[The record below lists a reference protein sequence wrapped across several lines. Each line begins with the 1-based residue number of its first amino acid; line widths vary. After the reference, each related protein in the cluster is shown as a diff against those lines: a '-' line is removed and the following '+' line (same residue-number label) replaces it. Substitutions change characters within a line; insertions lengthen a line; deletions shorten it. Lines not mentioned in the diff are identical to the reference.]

1 MPKHNQPLQIRLTEP
16 VIFLKGPSTGLDFR
30 GRPQAVRQDGQP
42 AMVRGL
48 LTLRLNK
55 PTRIRSIAIKLEGKA
70 RTEWPEGIGSKR
82 MDTSEE
88 HVILCDQ
95 TTYFSAY
102 QHDDESRS
110 TSARRA
116 RSVGPGISGNG
127 HEDED
132 IDDDMDLPGVPRET
146 DDPDDFLSM
155 ERRGREGAGT
165 RRTAMMRS
173 SSAMPGTHDNH
184 SWHRD
189 GFSRRPSFS
198 DLDSPTSSFNLGNLN
213 IQDRGPSPAYTPHA
227 SPPRTSIPLPGGQ
240 PSRPSSLRQSNTGM
254 QPSSREPALS
264 PIASAAPSQSA
275 SERGDSAEAEHRR
288 PTHTLRSALSSEAVQ
303 EGAIWSPSIAA
314 AAELSN
320 QSPSDSAVQDDDNE
334 EEEEPSGNTTPLRPI
349 LQPRSLHMSSGTGEV
364 RFQDP
369 VDQSSEMK
377 DPATDRRQSVDGGNE
392 NENDEDAT
400 PPTAPADASVPPPS
414 PAPVI
419 PSSHADPTEAAPA
432 QSATASAGN
441 RAASIRTYN
450 STHSTSSASISLHSD
465 PEPTRETHPTGVQAV
480 SVANTAHNS
489 PVSSAPPSIRNR
501 SSTETLG
508 NTGRASGTDGS
519 SPSGSRRTSVLSN
532 SHRQSSEL
540 SMTNLASQPS
550 QENLPVTRQ
559 GRTTRL
565 GSTSTIVE
573 NTPGPLTNG
582 SQSNIPSS
590 LRTQPRSQ
598 RSASGTPS
606 IASGHIPSV
615 GAGARNQ
622 SVSNLRA
629 SSSSR
634 RDSSEDGRGRKS
646 SKFSLAATLR
656 GISRDV
662 KETFHHGRHASKS
675 RSRMSSPVRADS
687 FNSERPTPSMN
698 SSSQSI
704 TTSSMA
710 RTGSG
715 TGVNDT
721 IRRPASRN
729 PSYAQEDFH
738 PSYGRGG
745 AGSRRS
751 RSRERNSSTIG
762 FRDRDGEE
770 RSRSRARGRH
780 KGMKVLTDKL
790 GLGEH
795 EEHQG
800 EDVHNWKEFRKG
812 EYHSSCTDAFLGP
825 WLIDADD
832 TLIAGTYNYPISF
845 PIPVNAPPTIH
856 AEFGSVT
863 YRLKATVIRVG
874 ALTPNLS
881 EDTEV
886 VMIATPQEDDMEETE
901 NVIVERQWEEQ
912 MRYQI
917 TLGGKA
923 FPIAGTIPISIRL
936 MPLLKCK
943 IHRLTVALEEK
954 TDYFAQERKVARH
967 ETPKRFVLLFIK
979 QPDHKERIEPL
990 LPIISDD
997 PLAAEQSPVAE
1008 MARQAVLNNPL
1019 PTDLFDLERDP
1030 NDSMYASLMEPTG
1043 PWHLEK
1049 ELHIPDCASKIKFTT
1064 KHEQTNI
1071 TVGHWLKVTIRVER
1085 GDDEALD
1092 AKGRRKQFDII
1103 IETPIKILDCRVNPQ
1118 WNSLPTYSV
1127 VSRNISSVPGICS
1140 VHGSKSGATSG
1151 QSRSGVPVQ
1160 DSHIS
1165 SASLIGATVG
1175 NTSDTPPSFGVD
1187 PHAGPSRRGTMDAG
1201 SSSGGGG
1208 FDLGPL
1214 HIHPHSHHNSFS
1226 STTNTN
1232 QSPHPAAVQPVST
1245 PPAMQESGQDTLLD
1259 RNIVYDRLMSG
1270 QVTETGEVPP
1280 SYGEALAA
1288 AEAARSRSVSRVR
1301 DMDEPVM
1308 MGRGRSE
1315 GGRSR
1320 SRLRE

>member
-30 GRPQAVRQDGQP
+30 GRPQTVRQDGQP

-88 HVILCDQ
+88 HMILCDQ

-102 QHDDESRS
+102 NHDGESRS

-116 RSVGPGISGNG
+116 RSVGPGVIGNG

-132 IDDDMDLPGVPRET
+132 FDDDLDLPGVPRET
-146 DDPDDFLSM
+146 DDTDDFLTM
-155 ERRGREGAGT
+155 GRRSRDNAAT
-165 RRTAMMRS
+165 RRTAMVRS

-189 GFSRRPSFS
+189 GFSRRPSFT
-198 DLDSPTSSFNLGNLN
+198 DLDSPTGSFNLGNLN

-227 SPPRTSIPLPGGQ
+227 SPPRMSVALPGER
-240 PSRPSSLRQSNTGM
+240 PSRPSSLRQSNTAM
-254 QPSSREPALS
+254 QSSRGPALS

-288 PTHTLRSALSSEAVQ
+288 PAHTLRSVLSSEAVQ
-303 EGAIWSPSIAA
+303 EGAVWSPSMSADP
-314 AAELSN
+314 SS
-320 QSPSDSAVQDDDNE
+320 QSESAVQDDEVDEPTE
-334 EEEEPSGNTTPLRPI
+334 EGTTPLRPI
-349 LQPRSLHMSSGTGEV
+349 LQARSSHMSTGTGEV

-369 VDQSSEMK
+369 VEQSSEMK
-377 DPATDRRQSVDGGNE
+377 DPSTDRRQSVNDDNE
-392 NENDEDAT
+392 NGNVNDDDAT
-400 PPTAPADASVPPPS
+400 PPTVPADATVPPPS
-414 PAPVI
+414 PGPVI
-419 PSSHADPTEAAPA
+419 PSTNNVDSTADASGLTGTAEGPTAA
-432 QSATASAGN
+432 SSRN
-441 RAASIRTYN
+441 RAASVRTYN
-450 STHSTSSASISLHSD
+450 SAHSSSSASISLHSD
-465 PEPTRETHPTGVQAV
+465 QEQTRETRETHPTGVQAI

-508 NTGRASGTDGS
+508 NTGRTSGTDGS
-519 SPSGSRRTSVLSN
+519 SPGASRRTSVLSN
-532 SHRQSSEL
+532 SNRQSSEL
-540 SMTNLASQPS
+540 SMTGNLAPQPS
-550 QENLPVTRQ
+550 QENLSVTRQ

-573 NTPGPLTNG
+573 NAPGSSPGG
-582 SQSNIPSS
+582 SQANLPSS
-590 LRTQPRSQ
+590 LRNQPLGQ
-598 RSASGTPS
+598 RSTSGTPS
-606 IASGHIPSV
+606 IASSRVPS
-615 GAGARNQ
+615 ASARNQ
-622 SVSNLRA
+622 SVSHLRA

-634 RDSSEDGRGRKS
+634 REPSEDGRGRKS

-656 GISRDV
+656 GLSRDV
-662 KETFHHGRHASKS
+662 KETFHPGRHASKS

-687 FNSERPTPSMN
+687 FGNGGERPTPSIS

-710 RTGSG
+710 RTGSA
-715 TGVNDT
+715 TGMNDT
-721 IRRPASRN
+721 IRRGGSRN
-729 PSYAQEDFH
+729 PSWAQEDFH

-745 AGSRRS
+745 AGSRQG
-751 RSRERNSSTIG
+751 RSRERTPSTIG
-762 FRDRDGEE
+762 FRDREGEE

-795 EEHQG
+795 EEHHG
-800 EDVHNWKEFRKG
+800 DDVHNWKEFRK
-812 EYHSSCTDAFLGP
+812 
-825 WLIDADD
+825 
-832 TLIAGTYNYPISF
+832 GTYNYPISF

-881 EDTEV
+881 EDMEV
-886 VMIATPQEDDMEETE
+886 IMIATPQEDDMEETE

-1071 TVGHWLKVTIRVER
+1071 TIGHWLKVTIRVER

-1127 VSRNISSVPGICS
+1127 VSRNISSIPGICS
-1140 VHGSKSGATSG
+1140 VHGSKTGASSN

-1160 DSHIS
+1160 DSHIAS
-1165 SASLIGATVG
+1165 SSTMGGLVG
-1175 NTSDTPPSFGVD
+1175 GDAPPSFGQD
-1187 PHAGPSRRGTMDAG
+1187 SHAGPSRRGTVDA
-1201 SSSGGGG
+1201 STSANGG
-1208 FDLGPL
+1208 FDLGPV
-1214 HIHPHSHHNSFS
+1214 HIHPHHNSVSS
-1226 STTNTN
+1226 STN
-1232 QSPHPAAVQPVST
+1232 PVQPVST
-1245 PPAMQESGQDTLLD
+1245 PPAAAMQESGQDTLLD

-1288 AEAARSRSVSRVR
+1288 AEEARSRSVSRVR
-1301 DMDEPVM
+1301 DMEEPVM
-1308 MGRGRSE
+1308 MGRGRSD

-1320 SRLRE
+1320 SRLRD

>member
-1 MPKHNQPLQIRLTEP
+1 MPKNNQPLQIRLTEP

-88 HVILCDQ
+88 HMILCDQ

-116 RSVGPGISGNG
+116 RSVGPGVTGGG

-132 IDDDMDLPGVPRET
+132 IDDDLELPGVPRET
-146 DDPDDFLSM
+146 DDTDDFLTM
-155 ERRGREGAGT
+155 GRRGREGAGP
-165 RRTAMMRS
+165 RRTAMIRS

-189 GFSRRPSFS
+189 GFSRRPSFEDS
-198 DLDSPTSSFNLGNLN
+198 ESPTGTGSFNLGNLN
-213 IQDRGPSPAYTPHA
+213 IEDRGPSPAYTPHA

-240 PSRPSSLRQSNTGM
+240 PSRPSSLRQSNTAM
-254 QPSSREPALS
+254 QPSSREPGLS

-288 PTHTLRSALSSEAVQ
+288 PAHTLRSVLSSEAVQ
-303 EGAIWSPSIAA
+303 EGAVWSPNMS
-314 AAELSN
+314 AEPSN
-320 QSPSDSAVQDDDNE
+320 QSESALQDE
-334 EEEEPSGNTTPLRPI
+334 ESEEPTGTGDVTPLRPI
-349 LQPRSLHMSSGTGEV
+349 LQPRSSHMSTGTGEV

-369 VDQSSEMK
+369 VEQSSEIK
-377 DPATDRRQSVDGGNE
+377 DPATDRRQSVQDDNNDNDNDNE
-392 NENDEDAT
+392 TT
-400 PPTAPADASVPPPS
+400 PPTAPADTSVPPPS
-414 PAPVI
+414 PAPVL
-419 PSSHADPTEAAPA
+419 PSSHADPAAVA
-432 QSATASAGN
+432 SALAATANANPAAGN
-441 RAASIRTYN
+441 RAASVRTYN

-465 PEPTRETHPTGVQAV
+465 HEQTREAHPTGVQAI

-519 SPSGSRRTSVLSN
+519 SPSASRRTSVLSN
-532 SHRQSSEL
+532 SNRQSSEL
-540 SMTNLASQPS
+540 SMTNLATQPS
-550 QENLPVTRQ
+550 QENLSVTRQ

-573 NTPGPLTNG
+573 NSPGPSMSG
-582 SQSNIPSS
+582 SHSNIPSS
-590 LRTQPRSQ
+590 LRNQPRTQ
-598 RSASGTPS
+598 RSTSGTPS
-606 IASGHIPSV
+606 VSSGPGPSAS
-615 GAGARNQ
+615 ARNQ

-634 RDSSEDGRGRKS
+634 PEPSEDGRGRKS

-662 KETFHHGRHASKS
+662 KETFHHGRHPSKS

-687 FNSERPTPSMN
+687 FNSERPTPSIA

-721 IRRPASRN
+721 IRRAASRN
-729 PSYAQEDFH
+729 PSWAQEDFH
-738 PSYGRGG
+738 PTYGRGG

-751 RSRERNSSTIG
+751 RSRERTPSTVG
-762 FRDRDGEE
+762 FRERETEE

-795 EEHQG
+795 EEHHG
-800 EDVHNWKEFRKG
+800 EDVHNWKEFRK
-812 EYHSSCTDAFLGP
+812 
-825 WLIDADD
+825 
-832 TLIAGTYNYPISF
+832 GTYNYPISF

-881 EDTEV
+881 EDMEV
-886 VMIATPQEDDMEETE
+886 TMIATPQEDDMEETE

-923 FPIAGTIPISIRL
+923 FPVAGTIPISIRL

-1019 PTDLFDLERDP
+1019 PNDLFDLERDP

-1071 TVGHWLKVTIRVER
+1071 TIGHWLKVTIRVER

-1140 VHGSKSGATSG
+1140 VHGSKPGASNN

-1165 SASLIGATVG
+1165 SSSTMGAVIGNVRGLAI
-1175 NTSDTPPSFGVD
+1175 DTPPSFSGGGD
-1187 PHAGPSRRGTMDAG
+1187 SSHAGPSRRGTVDIG
-1201 SSSGGGG
+1201 SPSGG
-1208 FDLGPL
+1208 
-1214 HIHPHSHHNSFS
+1214 
-1226 STTNTN
+1226 
-1232 QSPHPAAVQPVST
+1232 
-1245 PPAMQESGQDTLLD
+1245 ESGHDTLLD

-1301 DMDEPVM
+1301 DMDEPIM

-1320 SRLRE
+1320 SRLRD